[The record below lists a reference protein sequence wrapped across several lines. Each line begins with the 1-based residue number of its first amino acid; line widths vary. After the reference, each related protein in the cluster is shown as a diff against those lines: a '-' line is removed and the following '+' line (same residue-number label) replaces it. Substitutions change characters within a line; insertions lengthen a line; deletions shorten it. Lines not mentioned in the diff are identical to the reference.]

1 MTMIRI
7 RNREISNN
15 TTSLKMNRSTLI
27 IFSMIIAVILL
38 CVPATTSFAAE
49 RIDPHACS
57 WYAGQVPA
65 AQYESEIER
74 RLTTELD
81 KDSAEYPYR
90 LCILAELMNR
100 TGDARAASY
109 YEQAIDLHPEEPG
122 LELIYGKYLQWLRGV
137 RNGGL
142 VVAAKERYQRAQEK
156 IANLKAQ
163 DRWGAR
169 NDAQTSDD
177 LKKATFYLN
186 QANGIG
192 LSFNGKEPVVFF
204 STITEIRNDT
214 VAFDYQWVDSRAF
227 NAEAL
232 YAASTDNLG
241 AVGGVPVTLS
251 KGQLKGIARKKPG
264 IVTTNRLRIQLGQL
278 RAIDLTYKYLR
289 FNDAKIPTY
298 SNPTRNVNDVGYE
311 YGIAFTNDFQL
322 PQAIDLFVKAG
333 AATIRRTTSAEG
345 FNDKKEDSQRYNVIV
360 GLSRLI
366 GSGKILGEFEFK
378 HQVWD
383 PGLNWA
389 GINTYEG
396 NVVYQTRL
404 FGTNRWIF
412 DGTYVFQD
420 VDQSTFNPFNDN
432 MQTLVVQAT
441 YVFPVPKFLAT
452 NVGGGD
458 IFAGYADSTAL
469 IASQSANE
477 VNKEQFFAGFALRRI
492 DLTSALNPFDVKY
505 RSSYYKNRVKRDS
518 AQAHDE
524 WRNELT
530 IGYRLIEDRQVQWL
544 PNRRFIIQPALLNL
558 EVPIRHDGIVQGIG
572 EFANYRIGLQL
583 NGDFIYTQTPVPF
596 PFYATIGYALERF
609 YNLQETFHILTFRLG
624 TGF

>member
-1 MTMIRI
+1 MRVYKLSHEKIASFMC
-7 RNREISNN
+7 
-15 TTSLKMNRSTLI
+15 MQQRSVSTWKILG
-27 IFSMIIAVILL
+27 MIIMTILL
-38 CVPATTSFAAE
+38 CANSSVADGAE

-57 WYAGQVPA
+57 WYAGQVPSVE
-65 AQYESEIER
+65 YEAEIER
-74 RLTTELD
+74 RLATPPAE
-81 KDSAEYPYR
+81 DSAEYPYR

-100 TGDARAASY
+100 TGDSRAASY
-109 YEQAIDLHPEEPG
+109 YEKAIELHPEEPA

-142 VVAAKERYQRAQEK
+142 VTAAKERYRRAQEK

-177 LKKATFYLN
+177 LKKDTFYLN

-192 LSFNGKEPVVFF
+192 LSFGGQEPVVFF
-204 STITEIRNDT
+204 STITEMRNDT

-232 YAASTDNLG
+232 YSGSPTANLRR
-241 AVGGVPVTLS
+241 PLTRRE
-251 KGQLKGIARKKPG
+251 LKGVARDKPG

-289 FNDAKIPTY
+289 FNDAKISNY
-298 SNPTRNVNDVGYE
+298 SQPTRNVNDVGYE

-322 PQAIDLFVKAG
+322 PQAIDLFIKAG
-333 AATIRRTTSAEG
+333 AKSIRRTTSAEG
-345 FNDKKEDSQRYNVIV
+345 FDDKKEDSQRYNVIV
-360 GLSRLI
+360 GISRLL

-396 NVVYQTRL
+396 NVVYQSRL
-404 FGTNRWIF
+404 FGTNRWILN
-412 DGTYVFQD
+412 GTYVFQD

-432 MQTLVVQAT
+432 MRTLVAEAT
-441 YVFPVPKFLAT
+441 YVFPVPKFLG
-452 NVGGGD
+452 NRIGGGD
-458 IFAGYADSTAL
+458 LFAGYADATSL

-477 VNKEQFFAGFALRRI
+477 VKKEQFFGGFALRRI
-492 DLTSALNPFDVKY
+492 EVSPSLNPFDLKY
-505 RSSYYKNRVKRDS
+505 RSSYYKSKVKRDD
-518 AQAHDE
+518 AQSHTE
-524 WRNELT
+524 WRNEIT
-530 IGYRLIEDRQVQWL
+530 IGYRLIENSRVQWL
-544 PNRRFIIQPALLNL
+544 PNRGSVVQPALLNL
-558 EVPIRHDGIVQGIG
+558 EVPIRHDGSVEGLK

-583 NGDFIYTQTPVPF
+583 KGDFIYSQAATPF
-596 PFYATIGYALERF
+596 PFYGTLGYAFERF
-609 YNLQETFHILTFRLG
+609 YHLGENFHILIFRLG